1 MVSAV
6 FPSFRD
12 FPLWQNAALFAAAAV
27 IIWLVGSRLAA
38 YADVIAERTG
48 LGRAFVGLLLLA
60 GATSLPEVASTVSA
74 TVTGNPTLAV
84 NNVLGSVVTQTAI
97 LAVADVLFGRGALT
111 YFVPRPTMLLEGALL
126 IVLLAIVLVGVAVAD
141 VFSLFGVSLWTA
153 LLFAAYLLMLRRLQ
167 GYDRR
172 EVWRP
177 VDLPDDER
185 DADAAESPGA
195 EGTQEKYGEWS
206 TTHLVSMFAA
216 GSLVILVVG
225 VTLTRVADALA
236 VQTGLGASFVGAVLL
251 ALVTSLPEL
260 STTIA
265 AVRLGAYS
273 MAVSNIFGSN
283 AASVTLVF
291 LADVLHRDG
300 PVLAAVDRSATFI
313 TALGIVVT
321 AAYLIGMIERKDRA
335 VLRMGYDS
343 AAVLVLYV
351 GGLAVLY
358 VVR

>member
-1 MVSAV
+1 M

-195 EGTQEKYGEWS
+195 EGTQEK
-206 TTHLVSMFAA
+206 
-216 GSLVILVVG
+216 
-225 VTLTRVADALA
+225 
-236 VQTGLGASFVGAVLL
+236 
-251 ALVTSLPEL
+251 
-260 STTIA
+260 
-265 AVRLGAYS
+265 
-273 MAVSNIFGSN
+273 
-283 AASVTLVF
+283 
-291 LADVLHRDG
+291 
-300 PVLAAVDRSATFI
+300 
-313 TALGIVVT
+313 
-321 AAYLIGMIERKDRA
+321 
-335 VLRMGYDS
+335 
-343 AAVLVLYV
+343 
-351 GGLAVLY
+351 
-358 VVR
+358 